1 MLQAEQL
8 AFSALTLIFMVGDP
22 RVMGSLISGAIQG
35 FLTNLT
41 DLHDHSQ
48 GGVN

>member
-22 RVMGSLISGAIQG
+22 MVMGSLISGLIHG
-35 FLTNLT
+35 FLMNLT
-41 DLHDHSQ
+41 DLYADSQ
-48 GGVN
+48 ASAT